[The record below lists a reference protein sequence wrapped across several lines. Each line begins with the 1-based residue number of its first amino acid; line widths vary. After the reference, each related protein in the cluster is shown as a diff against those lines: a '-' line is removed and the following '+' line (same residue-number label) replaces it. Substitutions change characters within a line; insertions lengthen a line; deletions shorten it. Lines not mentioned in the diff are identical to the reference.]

1 MRLLPLSLAL
11 LASAAPLFSVAF
23 SEAAAAQI
31 YEPAGGETPT
41 LAYYLPP
48 GTDYDPKIPR
58 PESTLGVEVGTW
70 HARPDQLVAYFEKLD
85 AVSERM
91 RVEQIGLTYER
102 RPLLN
107 VYVSSSQNLARLDEI
122 LQQHAL
128 LSDGKGEDLDLSDM
142 PVVVYLGYSI
152 HGNESSG
159 SNAALV
165 IGYHLAAARGTAIE
179 ELLDKT
185 LIVLDPSLNPD
196 GLARF
201 AQWANQNRGR
211 VPVADPRS
219 REHVEPWPNGRTN
232 HYGFDLNRDWLL
244 AVHPE
249 SQARLRQFQRLRPN
263 LLADFHEMNTDG
275 TYFFQPGVPSRQN
288 PLTPATNLE
297 LTRRV
302 AEFHAKALDRI
313 GSLYYTEESFDDFY
327 FGKGS
332 TYPDVQ
338 GGVGILFE
346 QASSRGLIQ
355 ESANGPLS
363 FPFTIRNQVTS
374 SLSML
379 EAARHLRRDLLEHQ
393 RTFYR
398 EALAEAAADP
408 RQAIVFGDSEDPARA
423 AALSALLKRH
433 GIEVRAPKKTIE
445 VDGVRY
451 EPLSSY
457 VVPIRQPQYRLL
469 RGIFEK
475 PTKFA
480 DETFYDVSAWTLP
493 LAYGMPHADL
503 SVKAPKPELVDLP
516 APGTSEIVCSWD
528 TATPHWGEPD
538 TVAYAF
544 SWSASTAPEMLYRL
558 QSRGIRARAAGRG
571 FGIAATGPDAAKN
584 PVRELAAGAIV
595 VPLAGQPLERKELE
609 ALLERVH
616 AHTRTDLFAVKTG
629 LTPTGIDLGSP
640 NMQALKKPRP
650 AILVGAPY
658 NVYEAGE
665 VWHLLDHRFGIE
677 TTLLEKRELTRADLS
692 RYSHL
697 IFVSAEPAELSKN
710 EAEAVRGWV
719 RAGGVLIATGQAAPW
734 AEKQILNPPAEGKDG
749 DKEKDKGKN
758 EEEEAPARKPYGDFE
773 KDSAQDLVAGA
784 IFEVDLDLTH
794 PLAFGYTR
802 PKLPVFRDHAEL
814 LPTPKDPYSRVGVY
828 SKEARLAGFSSDEN
842 LKKIAGSTAVAASR
856 MGKGAVLMY
865 LDNPNFRGFWWGG
878 SKLFLNGLF
887 LSGLIDDTSEPEG
900 AAE

>member
-1 MRLLPLSLAL
+1 MRLLPPLSLAL
-11 LASAAPLFSVAF
+11 LATAAPLLSVA
-23 SEAAAAQI
+23 ADAQL
-31 YEPAGGETPT
+31 YDPPTAEPLS

-48 GTDYDPKIPR
+48 GVEYDPQIPR
-58 PESTLGVEVGTW
+58 PESVLGFEVGNW
-70 HARPDQLVAYFEKLD
+70 HVRHDQLVSYFEKLD
-85 AVSERM
+85 AASERM
-91 RVEQIGLTYER
+91 KSEQIGVTYER

-107 VYVSSSQNLARLDEI
+107 VYVSSPENLERLDEI
-122 LQQHAL
+122 LTRHAL
-128 LSDGKGEDLDLSDM
+128 LSDGKGEDLDLADM
-142 PVVVYLGYSI
+142 PLVVYLGYSI

-165 IGYHLAAARGTAIE
+165 VGYHLAAARGRDIE

-185 LIVLDPSLNPD
+185 LVVLDPSLNPD

-249 SQARLRQFQRLRPN
+249 SQARIRQFQRLRPN
-263 LLADFHEMNTDG
+263 LLADFHEMGTDG
-275 TYFFQPGVPSRQN
+275 TFFFQPGIPSRQN
-288 PLTPATNLE
+288 PLTPASNLD

-302 AEFHAKALDRI
+302 AEFHARALDRI

-332 TYPDVQ
+332 TYPDIQ

-346 QASSRGLIQ
+346 QSSSRGHVQ
-355 ESANGPLS
+355 ESANGPLT
-363 FPFTIRNQVTS
+363 FPFTIRNQVTAS
-374 SLSML
+374 FSML
-379 EAARHLRRDLLEHQ
+379 EAARSMRHDLLEHQ

-408 RQAIVFGDSEDPARA
+408 RQAIVFGDGADPARA

-433 GIEVRAPKKTIE
+433 RIEVRQAKKTIE

-451 EPLSSY
+451 EPQSSY

-475 PTKFA
+475 PTQFA

-493 LAYGMPHADL
+493 LAFGMAHGDL
-503 SVKAPKPELVDLP
+503 SGKAAKPDLADLP

-538 TVAYAF
+538 TIAYSF
-544 SWSASTAPEMLYRL
+544 PWSSSKAPEMLYRL

-571 FGIAATGPDAAKN
+571 FGIAAAGPEAAKN
-584 PVRELAAGAIV
+584 PLRELAPGSIV

-616 AHTRTDLFAVKTG
+616 THTRTDLFAVKTG

-658 NVYEAGE
+658 DVSEAGE

-677 TTLLEKRELTRADLS
+677 TTLLEKRELTRADLA
-692 RYSHL
+692 RYTHL
-697 IFVSAEPAELSKN
+697 IFVSGNPAELQKN

-734 AEKQILNPPAEGKDG
+734 AEKQILNPPPEGKDG
-749 DKEKDKGKN
+749 DKEQGKPGKGGADEDVK
-758 EEEEAPARKPYGDFE
+758 PRKPYGDFE
-773 KDSAQDLVAGA
+773 KDSAHDLVAGA
-784 IFEVDLDLTH
+784 IYEVDLDLTH

-814 LPTPKDPYSRVGVY
+814 LPTPKDPYSRVAVY
-828 SKEARLAGFSSDEN
+828 PREPRLAGFSSDEN
-842 LKKIAGSTAVAASR
+842 LKKIGGSTAVAASR

-887 LSGLIDDTSEPEG
+887 LSGLIDDTSEPGE
-900 AAE
+900 

>member
-11 LASAAPLFSVAF
+11 LATAAPLFSVAF
-23 SEAAAAQI
+23 SAAAAAQI
-31 YEPAGGETPT
+31 YEPPGGETPT

-58 PESTLGVEVGTW
+58 PDSTLGVEVGTW

-107 VYVSSSQNLARLDEI
+107 VYVSSPRNLARLDEI
-122 LQQHAL
+122 LDEHAQ
-128 LSDGKGEDLDLSDM
+128 LSDGDVTDLEVVNM

-159 SNAALV
+159 SNAALLV
-165 IGYHLAAARGTAIE
+165 GYHLAAARGDEIE
-179 ELLDKT
+179 TLLDQT

-249 SQARLRQFQRLRPN
+249 SQARIRQFQRLRPN
-263 LLADFHEMNTDG
+263 LLADFHEMATDG

-288 PLTPATNLE
+288 PLTPASNLE
-297 LTRRV
+297 LTHQV
-302 AEFHAKALDRI
+302 AYFHAAALDRI
-313 GSLYYTEESFDDFY
+313 GSLYYTEEGFDDFY

-332 TYPDVQ
+332 TYPDIQ

-346 QASSRGLIQ
+346 QASSRGLLQ

-374 SLSML
+374 SLSMV
-379 EAARHLRRDLLEHQ
+379 AAAKGMRYRLLEHQ
-393 RTFYR
+393 QIFYR
-398 EALAEAAADP
+398 EALAEAAADS
-408 RQAIVFGDSEDPARA
+408 RQAIVFGDAADPYRAEGLAR
-423 AALSALLKRH
+423 LLQRH
-433 GIEVRAPKKTIE
+433 RIEVHRLEEAVE
-445 VDGVRY
+445 SGGVRY
-451 EPLSSY
+451 EKGSSY
-457 VVPIRQPQYRLL
+457 LVPLRQPQYRLL
-469 RGIFEK
+469 RGIFER
-475 PTKFA
+475 PTRFA

-493 LAYGMPHADL
+493 LAFGLPYAELSGKAFRPALLGPDL
-503 SVKAPKPELVDLP
+503 GSEALAPREIPAWRPDALAYVFSWNDHLAPK
-516 APGTSEIVCSWD
+516 A
-528 TATPHWGEPD
+528 
-538 TVAYAF
+538 
-544 SWSASTAPEMLYRL
+544 LYRL
-558 QSRGIRARAAGRG
+558 QSRGIRARAAIKGLG
-571 FGIAATGPDAAKN
+571 VSENGWESKPQAINDQPPGT
-584 PVRELAAGAIV
+584 IV
-595 VPLAGQPLERKELE
+595 VPAAGQPLGRQELE
-609 ALLERVH
+609 ALLGDVIRETGVELRQ
-616 AHTRTDLFAVKTG
+616 VKTG
-629 LTPTGIDLGSP
+629 LTPAGIDLGSP
-640 NMQALKKPRP
+640 NLRVLKKPKP
-650 AILVGAPY
+650 AIVVGAPY
-658 NVYEAGE
+658 DVYEAGE
-665 VWHLLDHRFGIE
+665 VWHLLDYRFGIE

-749 DKEKDKGKN
+749 DKEKDKGKI
-758 EEEEAPARKPYGDFE
+758 EEKEVESRKPYGDFE
-773 KDSAQDLVAGA
+773 KDSAHDLVAGA
-784 IFEVDLDLTH
+784 IFEIDLDLTH

-802 PKLPVFRDHAEL
+802 PKLPVFRDHAEI

-842 LKKIAGSTAVAASR
+842 LKKIAGSTAVAANR

-900 AAE
+900 E

>member
-1 MRLLPLSLAL
+1 MRLLPPLSLAL
-11 LASAAPLFSVAF
+11 LATTAPLLSVA
-23 SEAAAAQI
+23 ADAQL
-31 YEPAGGETPT
+31 YDPPTAEPLS
-41 LAYYLPP
+41 LAYYLPQ
-48 GTDYDPKIPR
+48 GIEYDLQVPR
-58 PESTLGVEVGTW
+58 PESVLGFEVGNW
-70 HARPDQLVAYFEKLD
+70 HVRHDQLVSYFEKLD

-91 RVEQIGLTYER
+91 RSEQIGITYER

-107 VYVSSSQNLARLDEI
+107 VYVSSPKNLERLDEI
-122 LQQHAL
+122 LTRHAL
-128 LSDGKGEDLDLSDM
+128 LSDGKGEDLDLADM
-142 PVVVYLGYSI
+142 PLVVYLGYSI

-165 IGYHLAAARGTAIE
+165 VGYHLAAARGPEIE
-179 ELLDKT
+179 ALLDKT

-201 AQWANQNRGR
+201 AQWANQHRGR

-249 SQARLRQFQRLRPN
+249 SQARIRQFQRLRPN
-263 LLADFHEMNTDG
+263 LLADFHEMGTDG
-275 TYFFQPGVPSRQN
+275 TYFFQPGIPSRQN
-288 PLTPATNLE
+288 PLTPASNLE

-327 FGKGS
+327 LGKGS
-332 TYPDVQ
+332 TYPDIQ

-346 QASSRGLIQ
+346 QASSRGHVQ
-355 ESANGPLS
+355 ESANGPLT

-379 EAARHLRRDLLEHQ
+379 DAARSMRRDLLEHQ

-408 RQAIVFGDSEDPARA
+408 RQAIVFGDSEDPERGLKLAW
-423 AALSALLKRH
+423 LLKQHR
-433 GIEVRAPKKTIE
+433 IEVHSLTEAIE
-445 VDGVRY
+445 TGGARY
-451 EPLSSY
+451 EPSTAYL
-457 VVPIRQPQYRLL
+457 VPLRQPQYRLL

-493 LAYGMPHADL
+493 LAFAMPHAEL
-503 SVKAPKPELVDLP
+503 SGKAWKPSLLGPRDSRGEATVCTWGVSTPK
-516 APGTSEIVCSWD
+516 
-528 TATPHWGEPD
+528 WGEPD

-544 SWSASTAPEMLYRL
+544 SWNGSLAPMALYRL
-558 QSRGIRARAAGRG
+558 QARGIKTRAAVQS
-571 FGIAATGPDAAKN
+571 FAIAAGKPGELRQLGP
-584 PVRELAAGAIV
+584 GSIV
-595 VPLAGQPLERKELE
+595 VPLAGQPIERKALEELLDIVIAQTQIE
-609 ALLERVH
+609 MH
-616 AHTRTDLFAVKTG
+616 PVKTG

-640 NMQALKKPRP
+640 NLPAVKKPRP

-658 NVYEAGE
+658 DVSEAGE
-665 VWHLLDHRFGIE
+665 VWHLLDQRFRIE
-677 TTLLEKRELTRADLS
+677 ISLLEKRELTRADLS
-692 RYSHL
+692 RYTHL
-697 IFVSAEPAELSKN
+697 IFVSGNPAELQQN
-710 EAEAVRGWV
+710 EAEAVRAWV

-734 AEKQILNPPAEGKDG
+734 AEKQILNPPPEGKDA
-749 DKEKDKGKN
+749 DKEKPGKGGD
-758 EEEEAPARKPYGDFE
+758 EEKTKPRKPYGDFD
-773 KDSAQDLVAGA
+773 KDSAHDLVAGA
-784 IFEVDLDLTH
+784 IYEVDLDLTH

-814 LPTPKDPYSRVGVY
+814 LPTPKDPYSRVAVY
-828 SKEARLAGFSSDEN
+828 PNEPRLAGFSSDEN
-842 LKKIAGSTAVAASR
+842 LKKIAGSTAVAATR

-887 LSGLIDDTSEPEG
+887 LSGLIDDTSEEG
-900 AAE
+900 ATD